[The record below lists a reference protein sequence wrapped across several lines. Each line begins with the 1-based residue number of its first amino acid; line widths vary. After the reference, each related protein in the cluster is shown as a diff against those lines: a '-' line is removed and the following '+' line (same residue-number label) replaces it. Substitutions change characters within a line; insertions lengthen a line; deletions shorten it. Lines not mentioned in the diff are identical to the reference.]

1 MIKIVS
7 SVICAVVFAGCA
19 TITKYATLEQNPK
32 CENITEVQVLQTLD
46 DGALALNCDESIDD
60 SCFGMVVFIP
70 KQQGELLYD
79 KKKIS
84 APQGKCFVFNDV
96 YSYINKEGDGKTVP
110 TIGFEDRFLNM

>member
-1 MIKIVS
+1 MKKILLFVLS
-7 SVICAVVFAGCA
+7 IILVGCA

-46 DGALALNCDESIDD
+46 DGALALNCDQSIGD